1 MTNFLKETRDTII
14 VGVGLFLFL
23 FAVSATLTMPVIIMS
38 IATAYLDGN
47 L

>member
-14 VGVGLFLFL
+14 IGFGIFCFL
-23 FAVSATLTMPVIIMS
+23 FAVSATLAIPVIIMS

>member
-1 MTNFLKETRDTII
+1 MNFLKETIDTII
-14 VGVGLFLFL
+14 VGFGIFLFL
-23 FAVSATLTMPVIIMS
+23 FAVSIILTMPVIVMS